1 MEEVYGGQTQPPYL
15 DIVYLLRYIHC
26 KCFHGDIYIR
36 NDTVVQN
43 DMHLQHRIAANQ
55 KASSK
60 TDGFCHEVDGIFEEA
75 EGFI

>member
-1 MEEVYGGQTQPPYL
+1 MEEVYGANPTSIFGNCL
-15 DIVYLLRYIHC
+15 FVEVYIHC

-55 KASSK
+55 KVSSK
-60 TDGFCHEVDGIFEEA
+60 TDGFCHEADGIFEEA